1 METAPYSPKAADE
14 SPTAVLGRLTR
25 ALGTSYQVRGL
36 VGRGGFAEVYEVWD
50 TNLERRLAVKVLD
63 PSIAWTPGTL
73 DRFRHEARTVAR
85 LTHPAILPI
94 HFVGDAEG
102 IAYYVMPFVEGE
114 SVRDLLDRRGSLN
127 AEETA
132 NVATPVLQAL
142 AHAHEIGLIHR
153 DIKPDNV
160 MIEESTGRTLLVDF
174 GIAKALDSEK
184 ASQMTQTGLA
194 VGTPHFMSPE
204 QAMADKLDGR
214 SDLYSFGA
222 MLFEMVTGEKPF
234 DGDTAQGIIAQHLA
248 DPVREPSEV
257 NPTVPDWLSDVVVRL
272 MEKRPADRFQ
282 DATEVLQA
290 IQEQIGPAP
299 NGKPSKVKEDLGVGE
314 ILRGSDWAGDMEKT
328 LQPTGFPSRPKPE
341 TDPAPEEGGPAP
353 TVAED
358 GADGGVKEAERPPSP
373 VAKPPVA
380 EEVGPVVDGYIEV
393 TAEALRPPPS
403 AAPPPQEAP
412 PEAPPRVSGTPP
424 ASPPPNAPPVSRAPP
439 VVGHKPL
446 TSPGQGEQS
455 AAEIAAKA
463 FADAAIHERR
473 LKRAER
479 AYSLNRRVRR
489 FLIVAVL
496 IVGGGGALL
505 AASGNARGAQGMWD
519 NLRTKVGALLGGG
532 FGRTVAGERYHYI
545 TNSLVEPVELLVKG
559 DVDRTLGPGQRDS
572 MPLTADNASM
582 VSWRLVRPSRRDGR
596 AMGRQFSAVLAGGV
610 ESNGNRHS
618 SIVGIS
624 AGRSMFAPLI
634 TNPTNLPV
642 AVLINAGTRWETR
655 CNCVVPAGTR
665 DMHIGYYPLLENST
679 VRFFSARTPYRGRYV
694 ERRNFGT
701 SVDRLSGSVAL
712 NVGR

>member
-1 METAPYSPKAADE
+1 M
-14 SPTAVLGRLTR
+14 GRLTR
-25 ALGTSYQVRGL
+25 ALGTSYQVREL

-102 IAYYVMPFVEGE
+102 IAYYAMPFVEGE
-114 SVRDLLDRRGSLN
+114 SLRDLLQRCGALN
-127 AEETA
+127 AEEA
-132 NVATPVLQAL
+132 ASIAQPVLQAL

-174 GIAKALDSEK
+174 GIAKALDPEK

-222 MLFEMVTGEKPF
+222 MLFEMITGEKPF

-248 DPVREPSEV
+248 DLVREPSEV
-257 NPTVPDWLSDVVVRL
+257 NPTVPDWLSEIVVRL
-272 MEKRPADRFQ
+272 MEKRPGDRFQ
-282 DATEVLQA
+282 NATEVLQA

-299 NGKPSKVKEDLGVGE
+299 NGKPSKTKVDLGVGE
-314 ILRGSDWAGDMEKT
+314 ILRGSDWADDMEKT
-328 LQPTGFPSRPKPE
+328 LQPTGLPSRPKPE
-341 TDPAPEEGGPAP
+341 TDPAPDEDGPAP

-358 GADGGVKEAERPPSP
+358 GVARGVKEPDRARSP
-373 VAKPPVA
+373 VAKPLIP

-393 TAEALRPPPS
+393 TAEALRPPP
-403 AAPPPQEAP
+403 AETPR
-412 PEAPPRVSGTPP
+412 RVSSTPP
-424 ASPPPNAPPVSRAPP
+424 APPPPNAPPVSRAPAA
-439 VVGHKPL
+439 VGHKPL
-446 TSPGQGEQS
+446 KAPSQEEES

-463 FADAAIHERR
+463 FAEAAVHEKR

-479 AYSLNRRVRR
+479 AHSLNRQLRRVA
-489 FLIVAVL
+489 LAAVV
-496 IVGGGGALL
+496 IVGGGGALF
-505 AASGNARGAQGMWD
+505 AASGNPRGVQGMWE
-519 NLRTKVGALLGGG
+519 NLRTKVGGLLAGGL
-532 FGRTVAGERYHYI
+532 GRTVAGGQYHYI

-559 DVDRTLGPGQRDS
+559 EVDRTLGPGQRDS

-582 VSWRLVRPSRRDGR
+582 VSWRLVRPNRRDGR
-596 AMGRQFSAVLAGGV
+596 AMGRQFSAVLTGGV

-618 SIVGIS
+618 SIVGMS

-634 TNPTNLPV
+634 TNPTNFPV
-642 AVLINAGTRWETR
+642 TVLINAGTRWETR
-655 CNCVVPAGTR
+655 CDCVVPVGTSG
-665 DMHIGYYPLLENST
+665 MHIGYYPLLENST
-679 VRFFSARTPYRGRYV
+679 VRFFNARTPYRGRYV

-701 SVDRLSGSVAL
+701 RVDRLSGSVAL
-712 NVGR
+712 NVAR